1 MVTVKLKTNIQL
13 MPVPIIIKMMEN
25 EFKFNEG
32 GGIHQLFEVLRCIAT
47 IGNMEINLF
56 YVAWHTK
63 SIIFLLRNM

>member
-32 GGIHQLFEVLRCIAT
+32 GVYISCLKSLDVL
-47 IGNMEINLF
+47 LP
-56 YVAWHTK
+56 
-63 SIIFLLRNM
+63 